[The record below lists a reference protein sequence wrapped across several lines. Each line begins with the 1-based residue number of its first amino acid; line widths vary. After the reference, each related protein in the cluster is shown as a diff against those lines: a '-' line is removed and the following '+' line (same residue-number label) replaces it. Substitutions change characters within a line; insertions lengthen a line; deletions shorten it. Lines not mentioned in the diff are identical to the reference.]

1 MLKTLKNNS
10 LIKKSVIFCWYIDL
24 YEKEIN
30 KESEMGKKLLNKL
43 ENIKKYYY
51 EDSKNKM
58 NGEFDV
64 VLEFKD

>member
-30 KESEMGKKLLNKL
+30 KESEMGKKLLKEL
-43 ENIKKYYY
+43 EISEHIILMIQKKI
-51 EDSKNKM
+51 NA
-58 NGEFDV
+58 EFDV